1 MKNKQ
6 KTKQDRQERKVW
18 NFMCATPWN
27 TPAIARVSNLFHRSV
42 NAKCTYYEWVSQ
54 SNFWDAE
61 NNILKT
67 VAVLVAS
74 ITILNSCF
82 RINKFCFLTPK
93 LNHHAPP
100 SLEFENKTKQTVIFS
115 PDFDKKCPLPP
126 STRKGENIS
135 ITAIFQK
142 HPQLHLLIV
151 VDQDVSEQR
160 LDSSASHMT
169 PTRFFY
175 WSVSVKI
182 TPYA

>member
-1 MKNKQ
+1 MLNARIMNEYLKATSEMQ
-6 KTKQDRQERKVW
+6 KTIFWR
-18 NFMCATPWN
+18 PWLFWWPASPSW
-27 TPAIARVSNLFHRSV
+27 TPAWGLTNYVSLHLSWITMLLLLWNL
-42 NAKCTYYEWVSQ
+42 KIKQ
-54 SNFWDAE
+54 S
-61 NNILKT
+61 
-67 VAVLVAS
+67 
-74 ITILNSCF
+74 
-82 RINKFCFLTPK
+82 K
-93 LNHHAPP
+93 LSFFP
-100 SLEFENKTKQTVIFS
+100 

>member
-1 MKNKQ
+1 MLNARIMNEYLKATSEMQ
-6 KTKQDRQERKVW
+6 KTIFWR
-18 NFMCATPWN
+18 PWLFWWPASPSW
-27 TPAIARVSNLFHRSV
+27 TPAWGLTNYVSLHLSWITMLLLLWNL
-42 NAKCTYYEWVSQ
+42 KIKQ
-54 SNFWDAE
+54 S
-61 NNILKT
+61 
-67 VAVLVAS
+67 
-74 ITILNSCF
+74 
-82 RINKFCFLTPK
+82 K
-93 LNHHAPP
+93 L
-100 SLEFENKTKQTVIFS
+100 SFFS